1 MKIAR
6 RKRAQA
12 GNWVFNPG
20 DAKSASRTRLNSFQ
34 RAIFGRAQL
43 LLRPPR
49 PQKTPAQKAARNL
62 WPRIA
67 CPTEFLSARICARSR
82 MVGLDLGATA
92 GGIIA
97 FLSLLKVR
105 ATFALELNLEQKLI
119 LYISQIDIRVK
130 TCYTITDEKNSGDYL
145 ISRNVR
151 WRVRQFDDVE
161 GAKRRPC

>member
-1 MKIAR
+1 M
-6 RKRAQA
+6 
-12 GNWVFNPG
+12 
-20 DAKSASRTRLNSFQ
+20 
-34 RAIFGRAQL
+34 
-43 LLRPPR
+43 
-49 PQKTPAQKAARNL
+49 
-62 WPRIA
+62 
-67 CPTEFLSARICARSR
+67 
-82 MVGLDLGATA
+82 
-92 GGIIA
+92 IA